1 MIFQIHLRKSER
13 EYFRPKVKGTDKR
26 AKYQICEQEREQK
39 KFTFYAERKQIEPML
54 NLFEDFRTDA
64 GSESRVKHA

>member
-13 EYFRPKVKGTDKR
+13 EYLRGEASEIRISERNPKFASK
-26 AKYQICEQEREQK
+26 REQK

-54 NLFEDFRTDA
+54 NLFEDFRA
-64 GSESRVKHA
+64 